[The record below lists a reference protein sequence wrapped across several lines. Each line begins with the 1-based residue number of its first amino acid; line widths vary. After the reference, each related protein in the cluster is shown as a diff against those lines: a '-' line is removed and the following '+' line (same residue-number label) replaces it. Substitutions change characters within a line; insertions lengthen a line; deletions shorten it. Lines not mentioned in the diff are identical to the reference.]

1 MNKKDK
7 DFIIYLQS
15 LAIQSGNQKI
25 INEIKNFRI
34 LYDF

>member
-1 MNKKDK
+1 MNQKDK

-25 INEIKNFRI
+25 INEIKNYRLLHGF
-34 LYDF
+34 

>member
-1 MNKKDK
+1 MNKKYK

-25 INEIKNFRI
+25 TNEIANYRI

>member
-1 MNKKDK
+1 MNQKDK
-7 DFIIYLQS
+7 EFIIYLQS
-15 LAIQSGNQKI
+15 LAIQAQNQKI

>member
-1 MNKKDK
+1 MNQKDK

-15 LAIQSGNQKI
+15 IAIQSGNQKI
-25 INEIKNFRI
+25 INEIANYRI

>member
-1 MNKKDK
+1 MNQKDK

-25 INEIKNFRI
+25 INEIKNYRI

>member
-1 MNKKDK
+1 MNQKDK
-7 DFIIYLQS
+7 NFIIYLQS
-15 LAIQSGNQKI
+15 IAIQSGNKKI

>member
-1 MNKKDK
+1 MNQKDK

-25 INEIKNFRI
+25 INEIANFR
-34 LYDF
+34 LLNGF